1 MRLNVNRRRA
11 RRRSLAVWTARYR
24 LDPSQP
30 WCSCR
35 VLDVSETGIGLELH
49 GPVPPNGASLI
60 LDLEQRDL
68 EFRAERQSRLDKLGF
83 AGLELDK
90 RGSIGAELPAV
101 VRHAVESTD
110 GVRVGAEFT
119 HLTPL
124 ERSVLALLLERE
136 ALLATR

>member
-1 MRLNVNRRRA
+1 
-11 RRRSLAVWTARYR
+11 
-24 LDPSQP
+24 
-30 WCSCR
+30 
-35 VLDVSETGIGLELH
+35 LDVSETGIGLELH
-49 GPVPPNGASLI
+49 GPVPPDGASLI

-68 EFRAERQSRLDKLGF
+68 EFRAERQSRLDTLGF

-101 VRHAVESTD
+101 VRHSVESTD